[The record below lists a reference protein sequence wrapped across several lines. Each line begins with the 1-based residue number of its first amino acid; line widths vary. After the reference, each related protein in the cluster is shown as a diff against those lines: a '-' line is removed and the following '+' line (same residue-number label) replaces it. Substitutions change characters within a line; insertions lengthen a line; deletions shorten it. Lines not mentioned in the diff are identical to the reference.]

1 MHRPSVV
8 LRMHL
13 EAGTPDRPW
22 AGERR
27 ILAEVVHRVAV
38 RTGSGSEVAVGH
50 MEVGEMGRR
59 SIRPAAGAGRHSGLA
74 EEDSDPAA
82 GHREE
87 HRILAEEGREA
98 AGSREDR
105 VAGHRGEAGRMRRMA
120 AL

>member
-1 MHRPSVV
+1 MR
-8 LRMHL
+8 LG
-13 EAGTPDRPW
+13 AGIPDRPW

-27 ILAEVVHRVAV
+27 ILAAVVHMAVV

-50 MEVGEMGRR
+50 MEVEEMGRR

-87 HRILAEEGREA
+87 HRILAEGREA

-105 VAGHRGEAGRMRRMA
+105 VAGRRGEAGRMRRMA